1 VRSYKYEEEI
11 KMARVTEKQKQEIRQ
26 LILKVSKQHFLTK
39 GYDATKTKDIA
50 REAGIAEGTLFN
62 YFDTKTDI
70 FLEAMASGYIIDG
83 DVVKTL
89 DFGEEIADIIYDL
102 IYRTMKPLA
111 KMPRKIIKEIF
122 TASITLAKRK
132 PELMKKIVQL
142 DYKLIEDM
150 EGIIKRLI
158 DEKRLKECDPKV
170 FSEIFYSIVVVEV
183 VIYLYEE
190 KISQE
195 KMLENVKEKIR
206 FTLEGHLL

>member
-1 VRSYKYEEEI
+1 MHSYKYKEEI
-11 KMARVTEKQKQEIRQ
+11 MMVRVTEKQKQEIRQ
-26 LILKVSKQHFLTK
+26 LILKVSKEHFLSK
-39 GYDATKTKDIA
+39 GYDETKTKDIA
-50 REAGIAEGTLFN
+50 QEAGIAEGTLFN

-89 DFGEEIADIIYDL
+89 DFGEEIADIIYEL
-102 IYRTMKPLA
+102 VYRTMKPLA
-111 KMPRKIIKEIF
+111 RMPRKIIKEIF
-122 TASITLAKRK
+122 AASITLAKHK

-170 FSEIFYSIVVVEV
+170 FAEILYSIVVVEII
-183 VIYLYEE
+183 IYLYEE
-190 KISQE
+190 KIPQE
-195 KMLENVKEKIR
+195 KMLENVKKKIR
-206 FTLEGHLL
+206 FTLEGYLL